1 MLSRIVPIVSW
12 VYISLILSE
21 EDFMAGILDSVN
33 QRTQLVG
40 QNRLELLLF
49 KLTGRQ
55 RFGINVFKV
64 REVMPCPKL
73 TILPKQDKFIKGVAH
88 IRGQTISVIDL
99 SKATGGPEVVQ
110 TENSFVVI
118 TEYNRTVQAFLVSGV
133 ERIVTLSWTDV
144 MPPPEGAGK
153 SSYLTAVTEIDKEM
167 VSILD
172 VEKILNEI
180 SPISTQLSEGIADNS
195 VGENVG
201 DRVIM
206 IADDSTVARNQV
218 KRALEPFGLT
228 MLLAKNGQDALEQL
242 LAIADTCETSIT
254 EKVALLIS
262 DIEMPEMDGY
272 TLTSIIKSN
281 DKMKVI
287 PVILHTS
294 LSGVFN
300 NAMVEK
306 VGAEDFIPKFHPD
319 ELARSVKKW
328 LKHGSEH

>member
-1 MLSRIVPIVSW
+1 
-12 VYISLILSE
+12 
-21 EDFMAGILDSVN
+21 MAGILDSVN

-49 KLTGRQ
+49 RLVGPQ
-55 RFGINVFKV
+55 LFGINVFKV
-64 REVMPCPKL
+64 REVMPCPRL
-73 TILPKQDKFIKGVAH
+73 TALPGQDSYIKGVAH

-99 SKATGGPEVVQ
+99 SKSTGGPEIIPD
-110 TENSFVVI
+110 ENSFVI
-118 TEYNRTVQAFLVSGV
+118 IAEYNRSVQGFLVGGV

-144 MPPPEGAGK
+144 MAPPEGAGK
-153 SSYLTAVTEIDKEM
+153 SSYLTAVTEIDKKM

-180 SPISTQLSEGIADNS
+180 SPISTELSEDVADS
-195 VGENVG
+195 HVGESIG
-201 DRVIM
+201 ERVIM

-218 KRALEPFGLT
+218 KRALEPLGLN
-228 MLLAKNGQDALEQL
+228 MLLAINGKDALDQL
-242 LAIADTCETSIT
+242 LVIEAECNTSIT

-272 TLTSIIKSN
+272 TLTAEIKNN
-281 DKMKVI
+281 DRLKAM

-319 ELARSVKKW
+319 ELATAVKKW
-328 LKHGSEH
+328 LKYDELEKDTH

>member
-1 MLSRIVPIVSW
+1 MFSNEV
-12 VYISLILSE
+12 
-21 EDFMAGILDSVN
+21 DMAGILDSVN

-49 KLTGRQ
+49 KLVGRQ

-64 REVMPCPKL
+64 REVLQCPRL
-73 TILPKQDKFIKGVAH
+73 TILPGQDTYIKGVAH

-99 SKATGGPEVVQ
+99 SKATGGPEIVQ
-110 TENSFVVI
+110 TADSFI
-118 TEYNRTVQAFLVSGV
+118 IIAEYNRSVQGFLVGGV
-133 ERIVTLSWTDV
+133 ERIINMRWKDIL
-144 MPPPEGAGK
+144 PPPEGAGK
-153 SSYLTAVTEIDKEM
+153 TSYLTAVTEIEGEM

-180 SPISTQLSEGIADNS
+180 NPVSTDLSEDVIDTH
-195 VGENVG
+195 VGESLG
-201 DRVIM
+201 DRLVM

-218 KRALEPFGLT
+218 KRALEPLGIN
-228 MLLAKNGQDALEQL
+228 MILAKNGQDALDQL
-242 LAIADTCETSIT
+242 IAIDAECENSLY

-272 TLTSIIKSN
+272 TLTAEVKAN
-281 DKMKVI
+281 ERMRAV

-319 ELARSVKKW
+319 ELATAVKKW
-328 LKHGSEH
+328 LKMSE

>member
-1 MLSRIVPIVSW
+1 
-12 VYISLILSE
+12 
-21 EDFMAGILDSVN
+21 
-33 QRTQLVG
+33 
-40 QNRLELLLF
+40 
-49 KLTGRQ
+49 
-55 RFGINVFKV
+55 
-64 REVMPCPKL
+64 
-73 TILPKQDKFIKGVAH
+73 
-88 IRGQTISVIDL
+88 
-99 SKATGGPEVVQ
+99 
-110 TENSFVVI
+110 
-118 TEYNRTVQAFLVSGV
+118 
-133 ERIVTLSWTDV
+133 

-153 SSYLTAVTEIDKEM
+153 SSYLTAVTEIDNEM

-180 SPISTQLSEGIADNS
+180 SPISTELSEGVADVT
-195 VGENVG
+195 VGEDIG

-218 KRALEPFGLT
+218 KRALEPLGLN
-228 MLLAKNGQDALEQL
+228 MLLAKNGQDALNQL
-242 LAIADTCETSIT
+242 QDIAEGCQNSIT

-272 TLTSIIKSN
+272 TLTAEIKQ
-281 DKMKVI
+281 DERMKDI

-319 ELARSVKKW
+319 ELATAVKKW
-328 LKHGSEH
+328 LKHDEVS